1 MVVNKLNTMDSTYF
15 SKLFYLLNQGVY
27 LYHKM
32 NSHTSNLKLIIKKKK
47 KHDELYSLIITHTK
61 KKVIYRFYTS
71 LFVCVCVCVT
81 KLEMVSQKIIFFVLS
96 ILKFFLK
103 SWIKTYIYI
112 YIYILF

>member
-47 KHDELYSLIITHTK
+47 KKTWWALFSYHYPHK
-61 KKVIYRFYTS
+61 KEGN
-71 LFVCVCVCVT
+71 L
-81 KLEMVSQKIIFFVLS
+81 
-96 ILKFFLK
+96 
-103 SWIKTYIYI
+103 
-112 YIYILF
+112 